1 MCGISGIIFK
11 EHCTDFTQARLELEK
26 MRSSQHLRG
35 PDSSGEF
42 NDTKVFLAHNRLSI
56 LDLSPAGNQ
65 PMQNEDWV
73 IVFNGEI
80 YNYVEL
86 RDELIG
92 LNETFIGSSDTEVL
106 LTCISR
112 FGIQE
117 AIQKINGIF
126 SFCAY
131 NKYTKE
137 VHLVRDRL
145 GEKPLFYYLDEDS
158 TLYFSSNPSA
168 IVNSLP
174 QVDWHLDYE
183 GLWEYFVLGGIFSD
197 KTLFKGINRLDSA
210 SVLSYVN
217 NEITISKYWTPTFKP
232 NLTDSD
238 LDEIIREAIR
248 SRTVSDVPIVLFLSG
263 GVDSS
268 AVAAVLKDIDAVH
281 LISDELDSARKVAE
295 KFKMR
300 FEVVRPESLD
310 ISETLFKY
318 SEFSGEATMAGFIP
332 YVTSK
337 AISGEYKVAISA
349 NGADELFFG
358 YLRIPTPK
366 IKNEFFDKLSKRR
379 NININ
384 RRSSQP
390 DGQIAEIFRHPDNF
404 SIPLSGKV
412 RSMTDLLGLIELE
425 LKDFNQSGDFPESS
439 KYRWLELMTYVK
451 GDLNNTLDF
460 ASMANSLEV
469 RAPFLDY
476 RLVEAALSLDETR
489 HINIKNGRKHFLK
502 KILDSE
508 GVDESIWN
516 RDKLGFS
523 LISSYFNSIE
533 SIKDSAVAELSQEG
547 FLSISCTKGSFGR
560 DLQYLRSAALGFLAW
575 KKAWIDSGKVKK

>member
-11 EHCTDFTQARLELEK
+11 EFCPDFNRAKSVLEK
-26 MRSSQHLRG
+26 MKISQDLRG

-42 NDTKVFLAHNRLSI
+42 NDTRVFLAHNRLSI

-65 PMQNEDWV
+65 PMQNDDWV

-80 YNYVEL
+80 YNYLEL
-86 RDELIG
+86 REELIRFE
-92 LNETFIGSSDTEVL
+92 ETFIGTSDTEVL
-106 LTCISR
+106 LVCISR
-112 FGIQE
+112 FGIHE
-117 AIQKINGIF
+117 TIKKINGIF

-131 NKYTKE
+131 NRYTKE

-158 TLYFSSNPSA
+158 TLYFASNPSA
-168 IVNSLP
+168 IVNALP
-174 QVDWHLDYE
+174 QVEWKLDYD
-183 GLWEYFVLGGIFSD
+183 GLWEYFVLGGIFSN

-217 NEITISKYWTPTFKP
+217 DEISISKYWTPVFQP

-238 LDEIIREAIR
+238 VDGLIRDAII

-268 AVAAVLKDIDAVH
+268 VVAAVLKDIDAVH
-281 LISDELDSARKVAE
+281 LISDEVNSAKRVAD
-295 KFKMR
+295 KFNMQFKI
-300 FEVVRPESLD
+300 VQPTSLD

-337 AISGEYKVAISA
+337 AISNEYKVAISA

-358 YLRIPTPK
+358 YLRIPTPQ
-366 IKNEFFDKLSKRR
+366 IKNEFFDELSRRR

-384 RRSSQP
+384 RRSYTAEDQL
-390 DGQIAEIFRHPDNF
+390 AEIFRHPNNF
-404 SIPLSGKV
+404 SIPISGKINT
-412 RSMTDLLGLIELE
+412 MDDLLKIIELE
-425 LKDFNQSGDFPESS
+425 LKDFNQAGDFPDSS

-489 HINIKNGRKHFLK
+489 HINSRNGRKHFLK
-502 KILDSE
+502 NILNSE
-508 GVDESIWN
+508 GVDRSIWD

-523 LISSYFNSIE
+523 LIASYFNSIE
-533 SIKDSAVAELSQEG
+533 SIKDLAVAELLQDG
-547 FLSISCTKGSFGR
+547 LLSISCREGNSGR
-560 DLQYLRSAALGFLAW
+560 DFQYLRSAALGFLAW
-575 KKAWIDSGKVKK
+575 KRAWIDSGKVKK